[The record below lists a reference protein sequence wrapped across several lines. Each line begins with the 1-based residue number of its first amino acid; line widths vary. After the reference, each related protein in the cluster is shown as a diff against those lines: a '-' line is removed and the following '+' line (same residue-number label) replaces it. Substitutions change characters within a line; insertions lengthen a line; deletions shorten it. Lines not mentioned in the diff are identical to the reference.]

1 MEIIRLYKLS
11 DAEMF
16 SYADKIIAN
25 LQTDLASFTAF
36 DSTIDANFV
45 VNAQNLFT
53 NAQNIPSDNVVIDQQ
68 VASTEQVQNLMQE
81 CREQYDDMKFFVKK
95 AYKTSVGRQNEF
107 GLNDYSKAAL
117 NANEMVRFLSDM
129 YSVANKYRTELTLAG
144 CSSVIIDRNQ
154 TLSNEL
160 MLVVRAQ
167 NQIMDTR
174 STLAEDRINVNNALW
189 EVITLISEAAKRVF
203 RRSPANIA
211 RYLRPQPRRAG
222 TGGNT
227 EQNIAPNATQKA
239 ITEAIVSD
247 SVIEITNTGTTTLEF
262 YVADAVIAPTPTV
275 SVLTLA
281 PSASTT
287 IIANTYMPNNTEGW
301 LWVRNT
307 DISTAGKYDAVLLM
321 VDN

>member
-25 LQTDLASFTAF
+25 LQIDLASFTAF

-45 VNAQNLFT
+45 TDAQHLFA

-68 VASTEQVQNLMQE
+68 VASTEQVQNLMQD

-95 AYKTSVGRQNEF
+95 AFKASVGRQNEF
-107 GLNDYSKAAL
+107 GLNDYNKAAL

-129 YSVANKYRTELTLAG
+129 YSVANKYRTELTVAG
-144 CSSVIIDRNQ
+144 CSNAVIDRNQ
-154 TLSNEL
+154 VLSNEL

-174 STLAEDRINVNNALW
+174 STLAENRINANNALW
-189 EVITLISEAAKRVF
+189 EVLVLISEAAKRVF
-203 RRSPANIA
+203 RRSPADIA
-211 RYLRPQPRRAG
+211 RYLRPQPPKTGA
-222 TGGNT
+222 GGNT
-227 EQNIAPNATQKA
+227 EQTIAPNATQKA
-239 ITEAIVSD
+239 ISEAIVSD
-247 SVIEITNTGTTTLEF
+247 AVMEITNTGTTTLEF
-262 YVADAVIAPTPTV
+262 YVADAVITPAPTTSIV
-275 SVLTLA
+275 TLA

-307 DISTAGKYDAVLLM
+307 DTNAAGKYDAVLLT

>member
-25 LQTDLASFTAF
+25 LQIDLASFTTF

-45 VNAQNLFT
+45 TDAQHLFA

-68 VASTEQVQNLMQE
+68 VASTEQVQNLMQD
-81 CREQYDDMKFFVKK
+81 CRDQYDDMKFFVKK
-95 AYKTSVGRQNEF
+95 AFKTSVGRQNEF
-107 GLNDYSKAAL
+107 GLNDYNKASL

-129 YSVANKYRTELTLAG
+129 YSVANKYRTELSIAG
-144 CSSVIIDRNQ
+144 CSNAVIDRNQ
-154 TLSNEL
+154 VLSNEL

-174 STLAEDRINVNNALW
+174 STLAENRINANNALW
-189 EVITLISEAAKRVF
+189 EVLVLISEAAKRVF

-211 RYLRPQPRRAG
+211 RYLRPQPPKTGA
-222 TGGNT
+222 GGNT
-227 EQNIAPNATQKA
+227 EQTIAPNATQKA
-239 ITEAIVSD
+239 ISEAIVSD
-247 SVIEITNTGTTTLEF
+247 SVMEITNTGTTTLEF
-262 YVADAVIAPTPTV
+262 YVADAVITPTPTTSIV
-275 SVLTLA
+275 TLT

-307 DISTAGKYDAVLLM
+307 DTNTAGKYDAVLLT